1 VDLLRTRTDEVA
13 GWYQALGESLM
24 RTRNDL
30 PAVAAADG
38 DASFIDVIVP
48 AVDKCGDV
56 ARAEQAERLLWSG
69 QYVGDINRLR
79 ADLVEPAAQVR
90 TIQAKPW
97 WER

>member
-1 VDLLRTRTDEVA
+1 
-13 GWYQALGESLM
+13 M